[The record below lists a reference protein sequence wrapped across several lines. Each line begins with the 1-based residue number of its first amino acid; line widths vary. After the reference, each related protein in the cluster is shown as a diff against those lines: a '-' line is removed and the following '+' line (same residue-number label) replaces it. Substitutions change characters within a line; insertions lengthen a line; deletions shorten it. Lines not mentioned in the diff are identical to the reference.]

1 MNKVFEDNVFYEK
14 LARWGEKNEVTPDN
28 ADLEKEA
35 VSYFESLGIQPKR
48 AVELWEE
55 LIGYWKNEKSSVEKK
70 IWALRR
76 GFLPD
81 KISLFKLTEDNFSDY
96 LSDYNYF
103 IMHPLNNHF
112 AFWINDKLTLKYML
126 QKPLCINKE
135 KGIYMDL
142 MPEYYLYIENDGHYS
157 YLMDAPDNIARDESF
172 LYNLL
177 KEKLIL
183 ALKPSRGEGG
193 CGFYK
198 LEYLDDTIILNGNK
212 LSMDEWDDFKDK
224 LSGYIV
230 TEYVMQHH
238 ELAEICPTSACTLR
252 VVTCKTNR
260 HYDGGKT
267 EVLISYARFGTE
279 KSKNTSN
286 LSAGGVGVKF
296 DFDTGEYAD
305 CMYRKGVLK
314 DGEDFKVYAHPDNGI
329 SLKGKKLPNWELVRD
344 SVFAVCDCLS
354 SLDYLGFDI
363 IVTETGVKICEIN
376 SLPGIDCEQL
386 LEGPL
391 MKHRIGA
398 AFFNEKFNNRIKQ

>member
-1 MNKVFEDNVFYEK
+1 MNKIFEDDPFYGK
-14 LARWGEKNEVTPDN
+14 LSVWGEKEEVTPDN
-28 ADLEKEA
+28 VELKKEA
-35 VSYFESLGIQPKR
+35 VSYFEGLGIQPKR

-55 LIGYWKNEKSSVEKK
+55 LVRLWKIEKSSVEKK

-96 LSDYNYF
+96 LSDFNYF
-103 IMHPLNNHF
+103 MMHPLNNHF

-135 KGIYMDL
+135 KDIYMDL

-157 YLMDAPDNIARDESF
+157 YLMDAPDHIVRDEGF
-172 LYNLL
+172 LNNLL
-177 KEKLIL
+177 KEKQIL

-193 CGFYK
+193 SGFFV
-198 LEYLDDTIILNGNK
+198 LEYNDAGICANGK
-212 LSMDEWDDFKDK
+212 TLSLEEWDDFKQK
-224 LSGYIV
+224 LNGYVV
-230 TEYVMQHH
+230 TEYVRQHH
-238 ELAEICPTSACTLR
+238 ELEEMCSTSACTLR
-252 VVTCKTNR
+252 VVTCKTN
-260 HYDGGKT
+260 HHFDGGKT
-267 EVLISYARFGTE
+267 DVIVSYARFGTK
-279 KSKNTSN
+279 KSGKTSN

-296 DFDTGEYAD
+296 DFYTGEYAD
-305 CMYRKGVLK
+305 CFYRKGELK

-344 SVFAVCDCLS
+344 SVFAVCDRLS

-363 IVTETGVKICEIN
+363 IVTETGVKLCEIN

-386 LEGPL
+386 IECPL
-391 MKHRIGA
+391 MKHKVGA
-398 AFFNEKFNNRIKQ
+398 AFYNEKFNNRMKQ